1 MTRDVIFVD
10 SMAVDENYR
19 GRGIGYQFFDIGKGR
34 HRYTFREVCQEDRSV
49 ALDDGASKLILNTRG
64 TMQDVPDG
72 VLRFLKF
79 VENMNTAEVR
89 EDALLAGI
97 RSRILKERVSREGR
111 QEYIMMQMFY
121 NDALRKG
128 REEGREEGR
137 SEGRSEGENRK
148 LISLVCRKL
157 IKHRNAEQIAEALEE
172 DPVLIAKIVAAAEQC
187 APDYDEDRVYEVL
200 MKE

>member
-128 REEGREEGR
+128 REV
-137 SEGRSEGENRK
+137 GRSEGENRK

-187 APDYDEDRVYEVL
+187 APDYDEDKVYEVL

>member
-1 MTRDVIFVD
+1 MSFIRVLRLF
-10 SMAVDENYR
+10 MALQN
-19 GRGIGYQFFDIGKGR
+19 
-34 HRYTFREVCQEDRSV
+34 
-49 ALDDGASKLILNTRG
+49 
-64 TMQDVPDG
+64 VPDG

-89 EDALLAGI
+89 EDALLARI

-128 REEGREEGR
+128 GE
-137 SEGRSEGENRK
+137 EGRSEGENRK

-157 IKHRNAEQIAEALEE
+157 LKHRNAKQIAEALEE
-172 DPVLIAKIVAAAEQC
+172 DPVLIEKIVAAAEQC
-187 APDYDEDRVYEVL
+187 APDYDEDKVYEVL

>member
-89 EDALLAGI
+89 EDALLARI

-128 REEGREEGR
+128 REEGR
-137 SEGRSEGENRK
+137 SEGENRK

-157 IKHRNAEQIAEALEE
+157 IKHRSAEQIAEALEE

-187 APDYDEDRVYEVL
+187 APDYDEDKVYEVL